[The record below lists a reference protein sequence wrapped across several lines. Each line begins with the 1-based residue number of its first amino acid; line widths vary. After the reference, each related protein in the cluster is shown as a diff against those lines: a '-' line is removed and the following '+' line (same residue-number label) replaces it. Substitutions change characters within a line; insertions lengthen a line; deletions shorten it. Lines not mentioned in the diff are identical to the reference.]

1 MGLRLAEG
9 IEPQALAQRLG
20 VERIVD
26 EAAVDH
32 LAAHGLLERN
42 GHRLRTTDAG
52 RLLLD
57 SILAEI
63 AA

>member
-1 MGLRLAEG
+1 
-9 IEPQALAQRLG
+9 
-20 VERIVD
+20 
-26 EAAVDH
+26 
-32 LAAHGLLERN
+32 LLERD
-42 GHRLRTTDAG
+42 GPKLRTTMAG

>member
-1 MGLRLAEG
+1 VDRL
-9 IEPQALAQRLG
+9 
-20 VERIVD
+20 VD
-26 EAAVDH
+26 ESAVDR
-32 LAAHGLLERN
+32 LVGHGLLERA
-42 GHRLRTTDAG
+42 GTILRTTQRG

>member
-9 IEPQALAQRLG
+9 IEPAALSERFAGQ
-20 VERIVD
+20 RIVD
-26 EAAVDH
+26 EAAVDRMIG
-32 LAAHGLLERN
+32 HGLIERD
-42 GHRLRTTDAG
+42 GSRIRTSPAG

>member
-1 MGLRLAEG
+1 MVGHGL
-9 IEPQALAQRLG
+9 
-20 VERIVD
+20 VERD
-26 EAAVDH
+26 
-32 LAAHGLLERN
+32 GP
-42 GHRLRTTDAG
+42 RLRTSPAG

>member
-9 IEPQALAQRLG
+9 IDPAALAARLG

-26 EAAVDH
+26 DGAVER
-32 LAAHGLLERN
+32 LAGHGLLERD
-42 GHRLRTTDAG
+42 GPILRTTDAG

>member
-1 MGLRLAEG
+1 VDRLRS
-9 IEPQALAQRLG
+9 
-20 VERIVD
+20 
-26 EAAVDH
+26 
-32 LAAHGLLERN
+32 HGLLERD
-42 GHRLRTTDAG
+42 GHIIRTSSRG